1 MLDMASSTD
10 VSELPLQLASRYI
23 EAPDARLGDF
33 LGSGGCLRGLDPPP
47 PHDAPLGFFPF
58 TPSTQKLGFR
68 LPDDAQGGEAGRAG
82 CKLRRCI
89 ELRAPLERRAG
100 G

>member
-1 MLDMASSTD
+1 MLDMVSSTD

-33 LGSGGCLRGLDPPP
+33 LGSGGCLRGLDAWLAP
-47 PHDAPLGFFPF
+47 PLGFFPLA
-58 TPSTQKLGFR
+58 PSTQKLGFR

-82 CKLRRCI
+82 CKLRR
-89 ELRAPLERRAG
+89 
-100 G
+100 

>member
-23 EAPDARLGDF
+23 DTAPDVRWGDF
-33 LGSGGCLRGLDPPP
+33 LGSGGCLRGLDVWLAPPL
-47 PHDAPLGFFPF
+47 LGFFPF

-68 LPDDAQGGEAGRAG
+68 LPDDAQGGGEAGRAG
-82 CKLRRCI
+82 CKLRR
-89 ELRAPLERRAG
+89 
-100 G
+100 